1 MFMSAKIAILL
12 LAFLTACAR
21 GAPADETLARAGYG
35 PADLACMA
43 EALYFE
49 ARGTGYEGERA
60 VGEVILNRAADRR
73 FPATICG
80 VIDQRYNG
88 SCQFSYRCDSIPND
102 QFNEPLE
109 LVKMRRIAYEL
120 LTDRQEDITN
130 GALYFHAASMAPGW
144 FATLSRRGRFGGN
157 IFYR

>member
-1 MFMSAKIAILL
+1 MFIRSKIATLL
-12 LAFLTACAR
+12 LAVLTACSKGAPVDEALTR
-21 GAPADETLARAGYG
+21 AGYAPADV
-35 PADLACMA
+35 ACMA

-49 ARGTGYEGERA
+49 ARGTSYEGERA
-60 VGEVILNRAADRR
+60 VGEVILNRAADSR
-73 FPATICG
+73 FPASICG

-109 LVKMRRIAYEL
+109 LVKMRSIAYEL

-144 FATLSRRGRFGGN
+144 FGTLSRRGRFGGN